1 MAITL
6 NKLYPGKLSHDFL
19 GSLIKKY
26 TTTGHQIVCG
36 AQVGEDATVV
46 EFDDTYLV
54 LKTDPVT
61 FTTDHIGHYA
71 VHVNANDIACMG
83 ATPKWFLATILLPER
98 TTRQTAEAIFSQISK
113 TCKREKIAYCGG
125 HTEVTPG
132 IEQAIVV
139 GQMVGKA
146 NKEHLKLK
154 QHIKIGDHI
163 LLIQSAPVEAIS
175 ILARHKE
182 AVLQEQFSREF
193 VKTCQNFLFL
203 PGISVREYAQLAQ
216 KSAEVHAMHDPTE
229 GGVATAVHEM
239 ANAANCG
246 AIIDRDNVPL
256 LTEGKL
262 VCEFFDIDPLG
273 CIASGSLLVAAPY
286 KSVEPILKACDA
298 KNIPAG
304 DIGKFVEKDKGLVL
318 TQGDAQKRLPLFA
331 QDELLKIL

>member
-6 NKLYPGKLSHDFL
+6 NKLYPGKLDHDFL
-19 GSLIKKY
+19 SSLIHKY
-26 TTTGHQIVCG
+26 TTTGHRVVCG

-46 EFDDTYLV
+46 EMDEKYLV
-54 LKTDPVT
+54 FKTDPVT
-61 FTTDHIGHYA
+61 FTTKHIGHYV
-71 VHVNANDIACMG
+71 VHVNSNDIVCMG
-83 ATPKWFLATILLPER
+83 ATPKWFLATVLLPEKS
-98 TTRQTAEAIFSQISK
+98 TRQTAESVFSQISK

-132 IEQAIVV
+132 IEQPIVV
-139 GQMVGKA
+139 GQMIGEAK
-146 NKEHLKLK
+146 KDDLKLK
-154 QHIKIGDHI
+154 RHIKIGDHI
-163 LLIQSAPVEAIS
+163 LLIQSAPVEAVS

-182 AVLQEQFSREF
+182 AVLQEQFSREL

-203 PGISVREYAQLAQ
+203 PGISVREYAKLAQ
-216 KSAEVHAMHDPTE
+216 KAKVHAMHDPTE

-239 ANAANCG
+239 AYAANCG
-246 AIIDRDNVPL
+246 AIIDRDKVPL

-273 CIASGSLLVAAPY
+273 CISSGSLLVAAPY
-286 KSVEPILKACDA
+286 KSVEPILKACDE

-318 TQGDAQKRLPLFA
+318 SEGGVQKRLPLFA